1 MDNDIY
7 QNFVKKFKVALTNC
21 SVYFPQHPI
30 FSQSVNNFK
39 KDINSIA
46 QNEPCLLI
54 KVKPKA
60 LIVNEKSL
68 EERSSY
74 KDLAAFFHRRKIKSI
89 KIEKEITAEE
99 LSKFLVNISSSEKN
113 ILAKGGIKKIL
124 KENEVKNIE
133 INELDY
139 SQLIKGE
146 GKEVKDIWNYILR
159 PEDAQGNNK
168 VTANKFVDKFRKT
181 TEKYG
186 IKEIL
191 EDRKMSKQLL
201 DLFEKIEDKDNFKKV
216 VGSLVKSILDDKRLE
231 KITNKE
237 QFKSLFSKIDSQD
250 LANFL
255 SRFLQSDK
263 SFNPSSFRLF
273 STLISPDAHK
283 VVAGS
288 LNKEIKAGKS
298 KFDIDKTR
306 DLLGS
311 LDDQNIIPIYQ
322 KNLSLDNLGGVSNKE
337 SFFDY
342 NHLHQNYRLLLLDLF
357 FYETN
362 GSRLSL
368 ILEKILLEI
377 EEDFLENIEFVN
389 KFAKIYIEKT
399 TNTGPKE
406 LNSTI
411 KKVWSQSEKN
421 IFKTNDFRNFIFL
434 TKVLDA
440 TTLDIYFYLDK
451 IEEKKFNSLVLRLFF
466 KFFPKQIDKLYEK
479 IKSKRKD
486 FDFLKKIITDLK
498 LSNHFAA
505 LDLLKR
511 LFDLVPILVKIE
523 ILDIIKNY
531 SQCDQNFILPLV
543 NSQSFHIRKKS
554 VEIAIK
560 FPQLHKQIAQKLLS
574 LSNYFGFNSKI
585 ILENL
590 EIINQNYI
598 SQARPFLDKLAR
610 MNFFWNR
617 QIRKKAKQILE
628 DHPEN
633 R

>member
-1 MDNDIY
+1 MNNGIY
-7 QNFVKKFKVALTNC
+7 QDFVKKFKVALTNC
-21 SVYFPQHPI
+21 SIYFPQHPI
-30 FSQSVNNFK
+30 FFQSVNNFK
-39 KDINSIA
+39 KSINLVA
-46 QNEPCLLI
+46 QDELFLLI

-60 LIVNEKSL
+60 LIINGKNL
-68 EERSSY
+68 EEVSLY
-74 KDLAAFFHRRKIKSI
+74 KDLATFFHRRKVKSI

-133 INELDY
+133 IDELDY

-146 GKEVKDIWNYILR
+146 GKGVKDIWSYILR
-159 PEDAQGNNK
+159 SEDTQGNNK
-168 VTANKFVDKFRKT
+168 VTADKFADKFRKI

-186 IKEIL
+186 VKEIL
-191 EDRKMSKQLL
+191 EDKRMFKQLL
-201 DLFEKIEDKDNFKKV
+201 DLVEKIEDKDNFKKIIE
-216 VGSLVKSILDDKRLE
+216 SLVRSILDDESLD

-237 QFKSLFSKIDSQD
+237 QFKSLFFKVDLQD
-250 LANFL
+250 LANLL
-255 SRFLQSDK
+255 SKFLQSDK
-263 SFNPSSFRLF
+263 RFNPASFRLF

-288 LNKEIKAGKS
+288 LNREIKAGKS
-298 KFDIDKTR
+298 KFDIDKIR
-306 DLLGS
+306 NLFES
-311 LDDQNIIPIYQ
+311 LDDQSIVPIYQ
-322 KNLSLDNLGGVSNKE
+322 KNLSLDNLDSVSKRE
-337 SFFDY
+337 FSFDY

-357 FYETN
+357 FYET
-362 GSRLSL
+362 SEFRLVL
-368 ILEKILLEI
+368 ILKKILLEI
-377 EEDFLENIEFVN
+377 ERNFLDNIEFVN
-389 KFAKIYIEKT
+389 KFAKIYIKKT
-399 TNTGPKE
+399 IDTRSKE

-421 IFKTNDFRNFIFL
+421 IFKTDDFKNFIFL
-434 TKVLDA
+434 TKVLKT
-440 TTLDIYFYLDK
+440 TTLDVYFYLDE
-451 IEEKKFNSLVLRLFF
+451 IEEKKFNPLVLKLFF
-466 KFFPKQIDKLYEK
+466 KFFPKQIDKLYKK
-479 IKSKRKD
+479 IKDKRKD
-486 FDFLKKIITDLK
+486 YDFLKKIITDLK

-511 LFDLVPILVKIE
+511 LFNLVPILVKIE

-531 SQCDQNFILPLV
+531 PQCDQNFILSLV

-554 VEIAIK
+554 VEMAVK
-560 FPQLHKQIAQKLLS
+560 FPQLHKQTAQKLLS

-598 SQARPFLDKLAR
+598 PQARPFLDKLTR
-610 MNFFWNR
+610 RGFFWDR
-617 QIRKKAKQILE
+617 QIRKKAKQVLE
-628 DHPEN
+628 NHLEN